1 MTPLLSICVPTYNR
15 AEILNKSLESLVHQD
30 IFQNTDDVEIIISDN
45 ASSDKTKEVVSQYV
59 SQFGDKI
66 KYFRNDKNINDENFW
81 YTLAQGNG
89 DFLKLCN
96 DKLIFKPNSLE
107 RMLNYIKTY
116 EKNKPVL
123 FFRNDLDK
131 DDIECSTLDE
141 FMTNV
146 SYLST
151 WIGGLGIW
159 KEDMP
164 SATEWLPKSSS
175 QLAQTDILLSM
186 VAKKKSS
193 IVINAYLFDIPV
205 ITEECNYNL
214 TEIFSKNYLNILNQ
228 YVSLNVLSPKI
239 YEEQKWKILK
249 EFILPRQFNVKGKYF
264 YDKSHFWKNTKH
276 YNKDIKFYF
285 MVLNFI
291 KKKIKYSIKDF
302 FNKK

>member
-123 FFRNDLDK
+123 FF
-131 DDIECSTLDE
+131 
-141 FMTNV
+141 
-146 SYLST
+146 
-151 WIGGLGIW
+151 
-159 KEDMP
+159 
-164 SATEWLPKSSS
+164 
-175 QLAQTDILLSM
+175 
-186 VAKKKSS
+186 
-193 IVINAYLFDIPV
+193 
-205 ITEECNYNL
+205 
-214 TEIFSKNYLNILNQ
+214 
-228 YVSLNVLSPKI
+228 
-239 YEEQKWKILK
+239 
-249 EFILPRQFNVKGKYF
+249 
-264 YDKSHFWKNTKH
+264 
-276 YNKDIKFYF
+276 
-285 MVLNFI
+285 
-291 KKKIKYSIKDF
+291 
-302 FNKK
+302 